1 MLMHAFGWSDDAYD
15 PLAQSMFAGHLI
27 GCGAQCTGGLVTPA
41 TVAEQRLYDIGD
53 PRASLVPDVSCD
65 FTQVRMAQEGEHR
78 VRVTGATGLAP
89 DSSYEVSARFADGYR
104 STDFLTIIGEQT
116 VQ

>member
-1 MLMHAFGWSDDAYD
+1 
-15 PLAQSMFAGHLI
+15 
-27 GCGAQCTGGLVTPA
+27 
-41 TVAEQRLYDIGD
+41 
-53 PRASLVPDVSCD
+53 
-65 FTQVRMAQEGEHR
+65 MAQEGEHR